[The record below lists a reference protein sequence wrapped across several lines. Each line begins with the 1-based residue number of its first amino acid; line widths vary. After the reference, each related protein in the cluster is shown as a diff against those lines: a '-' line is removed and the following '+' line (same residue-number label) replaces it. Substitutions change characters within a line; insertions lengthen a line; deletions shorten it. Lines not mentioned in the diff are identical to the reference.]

1 MADNTPSRRPGIGGR
16 PYKWPWLTTKV
27 GHAFTLTAA
36 TPDSVR
42 TTLSRTRRLYNVDF
56 RMERR
61 TGPSR
66 YLVRRIA

>member
-1 MADNTPSRRPGIGGR
+1 MAAKPLPPRGSGGR
-16 PYKWPWLTTKV
+16 PLKWPWLTTDV
-27 GHAFTLTAA
+27 GHAFTLVAS
-36 TPDSVR
+36 TPDSLR
-42 TTLSRTRRLYNVDF
+42 TTLSRTRRLYGVDF